1 MRINLLNIF
10 TYRIKNMASTTVG
23 TNKVNR
29 LNYIGSKFQLLD
41 WLTECILTATGWKSL
56 SGKSVGDLLSG
67 TGIVSYHFRKLGCK
81 SFSNDAELYSSVIS
95 EAFALAT
102 YSGSIPGI
110 IETLNKELDI
120 SSNLTYTGYITTHY
134 SPIGDRMFFTEE
146 NAKRIDY
153 LRKRIAELDIC
164 YLDRIFLLASLLY
177 SADSVSNVP
186 AVYGCFLKDFKD
198 KAKKKLVLKPIHTCT
213 IPPVDG
219 SQAFNSD
226 ILELASSLPELDL
239 VYIDPPYNERQYSKN
254 YFPLNMIAK
263 DPEALKY
270 EPELGGKTGIPQD
283 CFISTFCKKK
293 QVEDT
298 FKKLCADLKS
308 KFIVISYNSESLIEK
323 DRMIELLGE
332 FGTVSVF
339 ERGYKRF
346 KSFEYNEG
354 NRVSEFLFVVAKAT
368 TK

>member
-1 MRINLLNIF
+1 
-10 TYRIKNMASTTVG
+10 MASTTVG

-56 SGKSVGDLLSG
+56 YGRSVGDLLSG
-67 TGIVSYHFRKLGCK
+67 TGIVSYHFRKLG
-81 SFSNDAELYSSVIS
+81 SITFTNDAELYSSIIS
-95 EAFALAT
+95 EAFALAS
-102 YSGSIPGI
+102 YSESLSGI
-110 IETLNKELDI
+110 IETLNKEIDI
-120 SSNLTYTGYITTHY
+120 SGGITDSGYITNHY

-146 NAKRIDY
+146 NARRIDY
-153 LRKRIAELDIC
+153 LRRRIAELDI
-164 YLDRIFLLASLLY
+164 LDIDRIFLIASLLY

-213 IPPVDG
+213 THPVKG
-219 SQAFNSD
+219 SMAFNSD

-263 DPEALKY
+263 DPEALKH
-270 EPELGGKTGIPQD
+270 EPELTGKTGIPQD

-298 FKKLCADLKS
+298 FKKLCANIKAHW
-308 KFIVISYNSESLIEK
+308 IVISYSSESLIEK
-323 DRMIELLGE
+323 DRMIEILGE

-339 ERGYKRF
+339 ERDYKRF

-354 NRVSEFLFVVAKAT
+354 NRVMEILYVLQKRA
-368 TK
+368 